1 MTGLFDPTGPA
12 VFSIPAGANFLGELA
27 AQLARETDLA
37 NNPEALA
44 DALIYVPN
52 RRSERTLAFALHQ
65 AAGGTA
71 CLLPNIRALGDLESS
86 DPPPSA
92 EAALADLP
100 PVISPASRI
109 GALTRL
115 VMQYFKSTGADLPA
129 VSCLSAARELA
140 RLLDQA
146 ALSGDVD
153 WGELKNLV
161 PEVELSTHWEQS
173 VEFLKIITDQWPARL
188 EEATAMDPY
197 ARRFAAA
204 EAMTNHW
211 RSNPPS
217 APVIIAGST
226 GATPASRLLMR
237 AAMDMPQGLVVLPG
251 LDTALK
257 SETLAQIAETPSHPQ
272 FTLARTLV
280 HLELTPQT
288 VRVWPLA
295 SETESQI
302 KRRRLIHEALAP
314 AQSTADWTRT
324 LAELAGARD
333 ASAYVD
339 EALDGLD
346 LVEAADDSEE
356 AWIAALILRE
366 TLESPDQTAALVT
379 PDAGLARRVSAM
391 LKRWEIS
398 VAPSAGLPLSQ
409 TEAGSLALL
418 VSNWLL
424 DPSHPVALM
433 AVLQHPACRFEAETV
448 LALDKY
454 YLRGPR
460 TWINW
465 SELIAAIAA
474 SESQSG
480 AYRLRPEPGVFETV
494 WSVVDELAEI
504 VSPTEDQASALQS
517 GDAWFQLIAEVMTAI
532 SRAPRPWTGEDG
544 AALSRLLR
552 DLVDLSAPLGDQP
565 PAVWTEL
572 LEAEAQSLS
581 VSSGEAHPRLAI
593 WGPLE
598 ARLQTA
604 DRLILAGLN
613 EGIWPEQPPADAFLP
628 RVFRSRIGL
637 SDPDERIGLSAHDF
651 AQLAA
656 APRVT
661 LLASK
666 RRDDKPALA
675 SRWLWR
681 LKTLV
686 RGALKEDASVAL
698 SPSTAS
704 DPLKWLADIEKAPDL
719 PRSFTAEPR
728 PTPPREARPDRL
740 SVTRIEQLVRDPY
753 VIYCE
758 SVLRLRPLDALNLAP
773 DARVRGT
780 AIHKALERFELE
792 RTDQSPDA
800 LLSILEAELRNG
812 GEVESDIVALRE
824 QRRSV
829 CADYLVWRAE
839 QIHQIDGNP
848 YTEIRGELDLSIA
861 GQSFTLSGTADRI
874 EKRFDGS
881 VAILDFKTGRPPSEK
896 QVRVGLSPQMPL
908 QGLIAREGGYEALGK
923 VTVEALT
930 YIRFGTQFDVAELGA
945 AAPRAKL
952 DLLPIGDMISEAER
966 GLTQLLTTFAN
977 SDHPYLS
984 APRPERVAYESA
996 FNRLARRDEWAG
1008 LTIYD

>member
-1 MTGLFDPTGPA
+1 MTELFDPAGPS

-27 AQLARETDLA
+27 EQLARESDLA

-65 AAGGTA
+65 AAGGKA

-100 PVISPASRI
+100 PVISPAARI

-115 VMQYFKSTGADLPA
+115 VMQYFTSTGSELPA

-153 WGELKNLV
+153 WADLKGLV
-161 PEVELSTHWEQS
+161 PEADLSAHWEQS
-173 VEFLKIITDQWPARL
+173 VAFLKIITDQWPARL

-204 EAMTNHW
+204 EAMTRHW
-211 RSNPPS
+211 QTAPPNG
-217 APVIIAGST
+217 PLIIAGST

-237 AAMDMPQGLVVLPG
+237 AAMELPQGLVVLPG
-251 LDTALK
+251 LDLSLK
-257 SETLAQIAETPSHPQ
+257 PATLAQVAETPSHPQ

-280 HLELTPQT
+280 HLDLTPEQ
-288 VRVWPLA
+288 VRSWPLA
-295 SETESQI
+295 SDTGPQV

-314 AQSTADWTRT
+314 AQSTADWTAT
-324 LAELAGARD
+324 LADLAGDSD
-333 ASAYVD
+333 AASYV
-339 EALDGLD
+339 EQALSGLD
-346 LVEAADDSEE
+346 LIEAADDSEE
-356 AWIAALILRE
+356 AWLAALMLRQ
-366 TLESPDQTAALVT
+366 TLETPDLTAALVT

-391 LKRWEIS
+391 LKRWEVN

-418 VSNWLL
+418 VSTWLL

-433 AVLQHPACRFEAETV
+433 AVLQHPTSRFEADDV

-454 YLRGPR
+454 FLRGPR
-460 TWINW
+460 TWSSW
-465 SELIAAIAA
+465 PELVAMIEA
-474 SESQSG
+474 SEHQAAG
-480 AYRLRPEPGVFETV
+480 HRLHPEPEVFRSLCAMVADLSGVLSLVDDPAAGQVPGEIWYRAVAET
-494 WSVVDELAEI
+494 
-504 VSPTEDQASALQS
+504 
-517 GDAWFQLIAEVMTAI
+517 MTAI
-532 SRAPRPWTGEDG
+532 SNAPRPWTGEDG

-552 DLVDLSAPLGDQP
+552 DLVDLSAPLGDQM
-565 PAVWTEL
+565 PAIWTEL
-572 LEAEAQSLS
+572 LEAESQALS
-581 VSSGEAHPRLAI
+581 VSSGDPHPRLAI

-628 RVFRSRIGL
+628 RVFRTKIGL

-661 LLASK
+661 LLSSK
-666 RRDDKPALA
+666 RREDKPALA

-686 RGALKEDASVAL
+686 RGALKEKARSAL
-698 SPSTAS
+698 SPRGSQ
-704 DPLKWLADIEKAPDL
+704 DPVKWLKYIEQAPEL
-719 PRSFTAEPR
+719 PKSFTAEPR
-728 PTPPREARPDRL
+728 PAPPRAARPSRL
-740 SVTRIEQLVRDPY
+740 SVTRVEQLVRDPY
-753 VIYCE
+753 AIYCE

-792 RTDQSPDA
+792 RTDGSADA
-800 LLSILEAELRNG
+800 LLAILEAELRSG
-812 GEVESDIVALRE
+812 GEAEADLIALRD
-824 QRRSV
+824 QRCRV
-829 CADYLVWRAE
+829 CAEYLEWRTDQAHE
-839 QIHQIDGNP
+839 VEGAP
-848 YTEIRGELDLSIA
+848 YTELRGEVSFDIA
-861 GQSFTLSGTADRI
+861 GQNFTLSGTADRI
-874 EKRFDGS
+874 EKRIGGV
-881 VAILDFKTGRPPSEK
+881 VAILDFKTGKPPSEK
-896 QVRVGLSPQMPL
+896 QVRLGLSPQMPL

-923 VTVEALT
+923 ASVDALT
-930 YIRFGTQFDVAELGA
+930 YIRFGTQFDVSEIGA
-945 AAPRAKL
+945 AAPRSKL
-952 DLLPIGDMISEAER
+952 DMKPIGDLIAEAEA
-966 GLTQLLTTFAN
+966 GLVQLLMTFARP
-977 SDHPYLS
+977 DHPYLS

-996 FNRLARRDEWAG
+996 YSRLARRDEWTG
-1008 LTIYD
+1008 LATHD